1 MFVSLIMEILPRRPR
16 MTTPRVLVVLPTMG
30 QRLVF
35 LEQALRSI
43 SEQGPLARCVVVSPP
58 SGEVEKLAKKYGAQW
73 REDPAFGIAAAVNVG
88 LRARE
93 GEEFYAWLGDDDL
106 FRPGALKTLTDLL
119 DAHKEAVLASGAC
132 DYILDSGKVI
142 AVNQAGALGRF
153 LLPWGPDLI
162 PHPGTVVRLDD
173 LEAIGGF
180 DESLRFTL
188 DLDAFLKLRRRGKF
202 VFTKDVVSAF
212 RWHPDSLTVSDRWGS
227 SQEAM
232 TVKVRHLP
240 SLLRPIAWVWNY
252 PVAWASAVAAWLL
265 VRRARLLARSG

>member
-1 MFVSLIMEILPRRPR
+1 MFVSLIMKILPRRPC

-35 LEQALRSI
+35 LQQALRSI
-43 SEQGPLARCVVVSPP
+43 SEQGNLARCVVVSPP
-58 SGEVEKLAKKYGAQW
+58 SAEVQKLAMRYGAEW
-73 REDPAFGIAAAVNVG
+73 REDPATGIAAAVNVG
-88 LRARE
+88 LRARK
-93 GEEFYAWLGDDDL
+93 GEEFYAWMGDDDL
-106 FRPGALKTLTDLL
+106 FRPGALRTLTDLL

-188 DLDAFLKLRRRGKF
+188 DLDAFLKLRRLGKF

-232 TVKVRHLP
+232 MVKVRHLP
-240 SLLRPIAWVWNY
+240 TPLRPIAWVWNY

-265 VRRARLLARSG
+265 VRRARSLQ